1 MTKIVEERHPGES
14 WLMWKLGNLLTVD
27 EDSMRSVAVAW
38 IFKEDGRWVFT
49 PRLCSD
55 QALFFN
61 AIFFIR
67 LLWPFGLYWM
77 LRWAA
82 EGPRA
87 YWQSGFGFK
96 GNGRFSITF
105 RIQGD
110 KASAAGVNGPNLGQ
124 AQGFDFGPH

>member
-1 MTKIVEERHPGES
+1 MTKIVEERHPSES

-38 IFKEDGRWVFT
+38 IFKEDGKWNFV
-49 PRLCSD
+49 PRVTGS
-55 QALFFN
+55 QSLFFN
-61 AIFFIR
+61 AVIFVRI
-67 LLWPFGLYWM
+67 LWPFGLYWM
-77 LRWAA
+77 LRWSAT
-82 EGPRA
+82 GSRA

-110 KASAAGVNGPNLGQ
+110 KASAAGVTGPNLGQ